1 LPEAI
6 VRNSH
11 YYLLKLARLSGWL
24 LLPLMVLFIGT
35 GFALCG
41 MFGFS
46 RWLDLQTALAIHQV
60 FDWPLVGLFL
70 LHATITSYFAMRR
83 WGWIKNR
90 KPDCP
95 KEQESPDGPR

>member
-1 LPEAI
+1 MRKSL
-6 VRNSH
+6 H

-24 LLPLMVLFIGT
+24 LLPLVVIYIGT

-41 MFGFS
+41 KLGFDK
-46 RWLDLQTALAIHQV
+46 WMDPQTALVMHQLFV
-60 FDWPLVGLFL
+60 RPLVALFV

-90 KPDCP
+90 SDGCRRD
-95 KEQESPDGPR
+95 SPAEKS

>member
-1 LPEAI
+1 MPRKT
-6 VRNSH
+6 VH

-24 LLPLMVLFIGT
+24 LLPLVILYIGT

-41 MFGFS
+41 MWGFS
-46 RWLDLQTALAIHQV
+46 RWIDLQTALAIHQF
-60 FDWPLVGLFL
+60 FDWPLVALFFV
-70 LHATITSYFAMRR
+70 HASITSYFAMRR

-95 KEQESPDGPR
+95 EGSPAEKR

>member
-1 LPEAI
+1 MPRKTL
-6 VRNSH
+6 H

-24 LLPLMVLFIGT
+24 LLPLVVLYIGT

-41 MFGFS
+41 KLGFN
-46 RWLDLQTALAIHQV
+46 RWLDLQEALVIHQL

-90 KPDCP
+90 NQRCRRD
-95 KEQESPDGPR
+95 SPAGKS